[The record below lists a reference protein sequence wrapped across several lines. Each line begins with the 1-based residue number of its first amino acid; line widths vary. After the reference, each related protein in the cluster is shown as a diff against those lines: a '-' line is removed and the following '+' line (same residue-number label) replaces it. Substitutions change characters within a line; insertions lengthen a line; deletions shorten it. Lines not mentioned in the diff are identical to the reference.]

1 MRIAFISASK
11 VPSRTA
17 NSIEVMKVCQAF
29 QELGRTIHLW
39 IPGKNPRVAWSE
51 LAELYGLQESFAIT
65 WIPSWPVLRRYDF
78 SVQAVLDSRRWGA
91 DLLYIWPLQAAAL
104 AAKMGLDTLL
114 EVHDAPQGRFGPWLF
129 KQFLKGSGAR
139 RILPITDAIRT
150 WLVDAYQT
158 PLDPPFSVIAPS
170 GVDLARFAGLP
181 EPENARKE
189 LQWPDKVTVGYTGH
203 LYRGRGMNLMLD
215 LARTHSELN
224 FVWAGGEPDTVNEW
238 REKIAIEDLG
248 NLTLL
253 GFVPNER
260 LPIIQAACDIL
271 MLPHE
276 RHVSASSGG
285 DIARFTSPM
294 KLFEYLASGRAILSS
309 DLPVLREVLDE
320 QVAVLVPPEDVRAWS
335 NALQDLSTDPAR
347 RKILGDAARQKAE
360 QYSWVRRAANSI
372 AGLVDSDV

>member
-1 MRIAFISASK
+1 MQIAFISASK

-29 QELGRTIHLW
+29 QELGHTIHLW
-39 IPGKNPRVAWSE
+39 VPGNNPRVVWSE
-51 LAELYGLQESFAIT
+51 LAELYGLQESFKIT
-65 WIPSWPVLRRYDF
+65 WIPSWSVLRRYDF
-78 SVQAVLDSRRWGA
+78 SLQAVLASSRWGA

-104 AAKMGLDTLL
+104 AAKLGLKTLL

-139 RILPITDAIRT
+139 RILPITDAIRY
-150 WLVDAYQT
+150 WLVEAYQT

-181 EPENARKE
+181 KPEIARKE

-203 LYRGRGMNLMLD
+203 LYPGRGMNLMLD
-215 LARTHSELN
+215 LARTHSELH
-224 FVWAGGEPDTVNEW
+224 FVWAGGEPETVKEW
-238 REKIAIEDLG
+238 RDKIAIEGPG

-271 MLPHE
+271 LLPHE

-294 KLFEYLASGRAILSS
+294 KLFEYLATGRAILSS

-320 QVAVLVPPEDVRAWS
+320 QVAVLVPPEDFLAWS
-335 NALQDLSTDPAR
+335 RSLQELSVDHSR
-347 RKILGDAARQKAE
+347 RKILGDAARALAQ
-360 QYSWVRRAANSI
+360 QYSWKARAERT
-372 AGLVDSDV
+372 LVGIEND

>member
-158 PLDPPFSVIAPS
+158 PLGPPFSVIAPS

>member
-11 VPSRTA
+11 IPSRTA

-29 QELGRTIHLW
+29 QELGHTIHLW
-39 IPGKNPRVAWSE
+39 VPGNNPRVVWSE
-51 LAELYGLQESFAIT
+51 LAELYGLQESFKIT
-65 WIPSWPVLRRYDF
+65 WIPSWSVLRRYDF
-78 SVQAVLDSRRWGA
+78 SLQAVLASSRWGA

-104 AAKMGLDTLL
+104 AAKLGLKTLL
-114 EVHDAPQGRFGPWLF
+114 EVHDAPQGLFGPWLF

-139 RILPITDAIRT
+139 RILPITDAIRY
-150 WLVDAYQT
+150 WLVEAYQT

-181 EPENARKE
+181 KPEIARKE

-203 LYRGRGMNLMLD
+203 LYPGRGMNLMLD
-215 LARTHSELN
+215 LARTHSELH
-224 FVWAGGEPDTVNEW
+224 FVWAGGEPETVKEW
-238 REKIAIEDLG
+238 RDKIAIEGPG

-271 MLPHE
+271 LLPHE

-294 KLFEYLASGRAILSS
+294 KLFEYLATGRAILSS

-320 QVAVLVPPEDVRAWS
+320 QVAVLVPPEDFLAWS
-335 NALQDLSTDPAR
+335 RSLQELSVDHSR
-347 RKILGDAARQKAE
+347 RKILGDAARALAQ
-360 QYSWVRRAANSI
+360 QYSWKARAERT
-372 AGLVDSDV
+372 LVGIEND

>member
-11 VPSRTA
+11 IPSRTA

-29 QELGRTIHLW
+29 QELGHTIHLW
-39 IPGKNPRVAWSE
+39 VPGNNPRVVWSE
-51 LAELYGLQESFAIT
+51 LAELYGLQESFKIT
-65 WIPSWPVLRRYDF
+65 WLPSWSILRRYDF
-78 SVQAVLDSRRWGA
+78 SLQAVMASSRWGA

-104 AAKMGLDTLL
+104 AAKMGLQTLL
-114 EVHDAPQGRFGPWLF
+114 EVHDAPQGLFGPWLF

-139 RILPITDAIRT
+139 RVLPITDAIRT
-150 WLVDAYQT
+150 WLVEAYQT

-181 EPENARKE
+181 EPEIARKE
-189 LQWPDKVTVGYTGH
+189 LQWPAKVTVGYTGH
-203 LYRGRGMNLMLD
+203 LYPGRGMNLMLD
-215 LARTHSELN
+215 LARKHSELH
-224 FVWAGGEPDTVNEW
+224 FMWAGGEPETVKEW
-238 REKIAIEDLG
+238 RDKIAIEGPG

-271 MLPHE
+271 LLPHE

-294 KLFEYLASGRAILSS
+294 KLFEYLATGRAILSS

-320 QVAVLVPPEDVRAWS
+320 QVAVLVPPEDFLAWS
-335 NALQDLSTDPAR
+335 RSLQELSVDHSR
-347 RKILGDAARQKAE
+347 RKILGDAARALAQ
-360 QYSWVRRAANSI
+360 QYSWKARAERT
-372 AGLVDSDV
+372 LVGIEND

>member
-1 MRIAFISASK
+1 
-11 VPSRTA
+11 
-17 NSIEVMKVCQAF
+17 
-29 QELGRTIHLW
+29 
-39 IPGKNPRVAWSE
+39 
-51 LAELYGLQESFAIT
+51 
-65 WIPSWPVLRRYDF
+65 
-78 SVQAVLDSRRWGA
+78 
-91 DLLYIWPLQAAAL
+91 
-104 AAKMGLDTLL
+104 
-114 EVHDAPQGRFGPWLF
+114 
-129 KQFLKGSGAR
+129 
-139 RILPITDAIRT
+139 
-150 WLVDAYQT
+150 
-158 PLDPPFSVIAPS
+158 
-170 GVDLARFAGLP
+170 
-181 EPENARKE
+181 
-189 LQWPDKVTVGYTGH
+189 
-203 LYRGRGMNLMLD
+203 MLD

>member
-1 MRIAFISASK
+1 MQIAFISASK

-29 QELGRTIHLW
+29 QELGHTIHLW
-39 IPGKNPRVAWSE
+39 VPGNNPRVVWSE
-51 LAELYGLQESFAIT
+51 LAELYGLQESFKIT
-65 WIPSWPVLRRYDF
+65 WIPSWSVLRRYDF
-78 SVQAVLDSRRWGA
+78 SLQAVLASSRWGA

-104 AAKMGLDTLL
+104 AAKLGLKTLL

-129 KQFLKGSGAR
+129 KQFLKESGAR
-139 RILPITDAIRT
+139 RILPITDAIRY
-150 WLVDAYQT
+150 WLVEAYQT

-181 EPENARKE
+181 KPEIARKE

-203 LYRGRGMNLMLD
+203 LYPGRGMNLMLD
-215 LARTHSELN
+215 LARTHSELH
-224 FVWAGGEPDTVNEW
+224 FVWAGGEPETVKEW
-238 REKIAIEDLG
+238 RDKIAIEGPG

-271 MLPHE
+271 LLPHE

-294 KLFEYLASGRAILSS
+294 KLFEYLATGRAILSS

-320 QVAVLVPPEDVRAWS
+320 QVAVLVPPEDFLAWS
-335 NALQDLSTDPAR
+335 RSLQELSVDHSR
-347 RKILGDAARQKAE
+347 RKILGDAARALAQ
-360 QYSWVRRAANSI
+360 QYSWKARAERT
-372 AGLVDSDV
+372 LVGIEND

>member
-1 MRIAFISASK
+1 
-11 VPSRTA
+11 
-17 NSIEVMKVCQAF
+17 MKVCQAF

-39 IPGKNPRVAWSE
+39 IPGKNPRVAWPE

-170 GVDLARFAGLP
+170 GVDLVRFAGLP

-203 LYRGRGMNLMLD
+203 LYPGRGMNIMLD
-215 LARTHSELN
+215 LARTHSELH

-271 MLPHE
+271 LLPHE

-320 QVAVLVPPEDVRAWS
+320 QVAVLVPPEDVWAWS